1 MRLAG
6 VRKVFN
12 TWAEVTHEIAEAKA
26 KLHAAA
32 MSMRFAGA
40 RKAFNAWSE
49 TAREAAEAKAKLRAV
64 AMSMRLTGAKKA
76 FNHWSETASETALS
90 NRIAQLAD
98 AVSPGE
104 GGGAALSFAAMA
116 HYREKLHRNAEVID
130 NRVRAAEAEAA
141 RALEARQT
149 AKRDQTA
156 VEKLM
161 ARADAEAALRAI
173 RALQEAPPPR
183 PRRG

>member
-1 MRLAG
+1 MDKKKLQRLHR
-6 VRKVFN
+6 VR
-12 TWAEVTHEIAEAKA
+12 TLQLGMAQ
-26 KLHAAA
+26 
-32 MSMRFAGA
+32 
-40 RKAFNAWSE
+40 
-49 TAREAAEAKAKLRAV
+49 AAETRAHDQV
-64 AMSMRLTGAKKA
+64 
-76 FNHWSETASETALS
+76 ASETALS